1 MLSRYLLG
9 GCIIHTTYNYSRY
22 LIIVKS
28 MTRSTTDSD
37 LPARFKFYELP
48 AEDIE
53 YALRDARY
61 ELARAEEELMLADT
75 PREKDIA
82 GARCDA
88 LEDYISDLLVGP

>member
-1 MLSRYLLG
+1 
-9 GCIIHTTYNYSRY
+9 
-22 LIIVKS
+22 
-28 MTRSTTDSD
+28 MTSEH

-61 ELARAEEELMLADT
+61 ELARAEEMLMLAET

-88 LEDYISDLLVGP
+88 LEDYISDLLAGP